1 MKKQLSQAQANLVEC
16 LKYLKVHHEAIIT
29 ILLLVPSEE
38 QIADLAEYLLEN
50 PLATESDIIQKSI
63 EIAKAGNNPE

>member
-16 LKYLKVHHEAIIT
+16 LKYLKVHHEAITT

-50 PLATESDIIQKSI
+50 PLATESDILQKSM